1 MEIDKVEV
9 GQRIRKIRKT
19 LNLSMEKFGQLID
32 GLPRSTVNN
41 WERGIN
47 LPKPESINRIAEIG
61 HVTNEYLL
69 YGDQEN
75 QYILNMLRKKAGELD
90 PRVEEYIL
98 SEIKQ
103 NNGGTKESLNRMIDF
118 FVVNLMPPT
127 EADRFS
133 FKLTSQ
139 EKNMYLGFTNFGK
152 EAQLYLHHDI
162 NNNILHI
169 MPATFANFSRDRLL
183 VYLGNE
189 ESLPYF
195 SKNLDKGLLEKTIII
210 YTVDKEENETKLAPL
225 VFSKKTKSYQFEME
239 NLSLLTEQFLYYPFV
254 REIEKVRLFNKEY
267 HKSVKK

>member
-9 GQRIRKIRKT
+9 GQRIRKIRKS

-90 PRVEEYIL
+90 PSVEEYIL

-103 NNGGTKESLNRMIDF
+103 NNRSAEESLNRMVDF
-118 FVVNLMPPT
+118 FVANLMPPT

-133 FKLTSQ
+133 FKQTSQ

-152 EAQLYLHHDI
+152 EAQLYLHHDT
-162 NNNILHI
+162 NNSILHI
-169 MPATFANFSRDRLL
+169 MPATFADFNRDRLL

-189 ESLPYF
+189 KSLSYF
-195 SKNLDKGLLEKTIII
+195 SKNLEKKLLEKTIII
-210 YTVDKEENETKLAPL
+210 YTVDKEENVTSLAPL
-225 VFSKKTKSYQFEME
+225 VFSKKTNSYQIEKE
-239 NLSLLTEQFLYYPFV
+239 NLSLLTEKFLYYPFV
-254 REIEKVRLFNKEY
+254 QEIEKIRLFNKEY
-267 HKSVKK
+267 HKRIKK

>member
-1 MEIDKVEV
+1 LEINKVEV
-9 GQRIRKIRKT
+9 GQRIREIRKMH
-19 LNLSMEKFGQLID
+19 NLSMEKFGQLID

-47 LPKPESINRIAEIG
+47 LPKPESMNRIAEIG

-75 QYILNMLRKKAGELD
+75 QYILNMLRKKAEKLD
-90 PRVEEYIL
+90 PSIEEFIL
-98 SEIKQ
+98 NEIKQ
-103 NNGGTKESLNRMIDF
+103 NNRENEQSLNRLIDF
-118 FVVNLMPPT
+118 FVANLMPPT

-133 FKLTSQ
+133 FKQTSQ

-152 EAQLYLHHDI
+152 EAQLYLHHDT

-169 MPATFANFSRDRLL
+169 MPATFADFSRDRLL

-195 SKNLDKGLLEKTIII
+195 AKNLEEKLLEKTIII
-210 YTVDKEENETKLAPL
+210 YTVDKEKNETRLAPL
-225 VFSKKTKSYQFEME
+225 IFSKKAKSYQFEKE
-239 NLSLLTEQFLYYPFV
+239 NLAMLTEQFLYYPFI
-254 REIEKVRLFNKEY
+254 RELEKIRLFNQEY
-267 HKSVKK
+267 DKKNEE